1 MPRLSRVWGL
11 LDDGLSGLGRK
22 LIGFGG
28 LSGVVGGGEHGSVT
42 RVTAVRWTLRRSLL
56 VGLVLAGVACS
67 APGGQSNSA
76 AGATSALPG
85 YRLVRDIPLPGG
97 TTRFDYQ
104 AFDSSSQRLYIAHQG
119 DGALVVF
126 DVRNQQVVTV
136 VPNLPEAH
144 GVEVAPDLGRV
155 YATATGTD
163 EVAVVDTTTFRIVSR
178 APVGDFPDGLA
189 YAPKAGKVF
198 VSILRGTGDTIIDA
212 QTGQP
217 VGRVELGSD
226 IGNSKYDPATGLIV
240 VAVGGG
246 SRLALIDP
254 ATNQVVGSYSLPGC
268 DGAHGVQVDE
278 AAKRRVF
285 VACEGNA
292 KLVAFDLG
300 SKQASVVADVGD
312 TPDVLA
318 LDPGLHRLYVAAESG
333 VVSVFDVG
341 AVTIRKL
348 AQASPGPDAHTV
360 AVDPGTHL
368 VYLPLT
374 DVGGHP
380 VLRELAPA

>member
-1 MPRLSRVWGL
+1 MLRRPSPIA
-11 LDDGLSGLGRK
+11 S
-22 LIGFGG
+22 
-28 LSGVVGGGEHGSVT
+28 SEHRGVT
-42 RVTAVRWTLRRSLL
+42 RVTAVCFALRQCLM

-67 APGGQSNSA
+67 APGGQSGSA
-76 AGATSALPG
+76 AVATSPLPG

-104 AFDSSSQRLYIAHQG
+104 AFDTSSQRLYIAHQG

-126 DVRNQQVVTV
+126 DTRNQRVVTV
-136 VPNLPEAH
+136 VPDLREAH
-144 GVEVAPDLGRV
+144 GVEVAPDLERV
-155 YATATGTD
+155 YVTATGTD
-163 EVAVVDTTTFRIVSR
+163 EMAVVDATTFRIVTR
-178 APVGDFPDGLA
+178 ALVGDFPDGLA

-198 VSILRGTGDTIIDA
+198 VSNLRGTGDTIMDA

-246 SRLALIDP
+246 SHLALIDP
-254 ATNQVVGSYSLPGC
+254 ATNHVVGSYSLPGC
-268 DGAHGVQVDE
+268 DGAHGVQADDP
-278 AAKRRVF
+278 AKRRVF

-292 KLVAFDLG
+292 KLVAFNLD
-300 SKQASVVADVGD
+300 SKQASVVADVGA

-341 AVTIRKL
+341 EVTIRKL

-360 AVDPGTHL
+360 AVDPGSHL

-374 DVGGHP
+374 DVAGHP